1 MPRVSRFTLLN
12 ICLGLLLACSAAV
25 PAHAQNRVS
34 NIRPT
39 LVIPRVDNPP
49 LFEDFLDM
57 SPNGASKGKLV
68 KVTGFVQNM
77 PRDGDPVSQ
86 HTDVYL
92 GYDDENLY
100 AIFVCFDERPD
111 LIRARMTPR
120 ESYQGDDKVD
130 IFLDTFHDERRAYG
144 FSANPLGVQM
154 EGRWNEGTQRRN
166 NFDRSFDTLWYTKGK
181 VTDRGYVIWMSIPF
195 KSLRFPAKSIQEWG
209 IVLVRWIPRNNESA
223 LWPRVTS
230 RIDGRINQ
238 GATLVGLENISAGRN
253 IQIIPFGFFRSFR
266 GLDTRD
272 DNFPRFVT
280 DNAEPDVGLDAKF
293 VLSDSF
299 ALDVAVNPDFS
310 QVESDRPQVT
320 VNRRFEVFFPERRPF
335 FLENNDFFET
345 PINLFFSRRIADP
358 QFGLR
363 LTGKKGPYAIG
374 ALVAD
379 DQSPGRA
386 VLPGDPLH
394 GSRAKFGVVRV
405 NRDIF
410 GQSTVGFLFT
420 DRELEGSHNRVGGV
434 DTRLKL
440 NPNWNL
446 SMQAVTTSTEDLDG
460 FTEDGPAYSVELER
474 TGRQFNYDFEYEDI
488 GVGFNSAPGFVR
500 RRDIRS
506 MEHRVRY
513 RFRPE
518 GKYLISWGPSIST
531 DNLWDHN
538 GTRLD
543 WRVRPSLSFEFI
555 RQTNFGLS
563 VSSGRERL
571 RPKDFDALTQ
581 NRDFT
586 RQSKG
591 VFFRSQYIPQVNF
604 GGEYSFGTQINFV
617 PPDGE
622 EPVPARVTRG
632 NLGITLRPTSRLRND
647 NTYILSRLKSFQ
659 GGESIFTNHIIRSRW
674 NWQFNREFSLRVILQ
689 YDTVLVNP
697 ALTSLE
703 TSKNFNADFLFTYLV
718 NPWTALFV
726 GYNGNMQN
734 INLLT
739 SPTGNEIIRIPGFM
753 HDARQFFV
761 KFSYLLPF

>member
-1 MPRVSRFTLLN
+1 MLRVSRFALLN
-12 ICLGLLLACSAAV
+12 ICLGLLLAGSAAA
-25 PAHAQNRVS
+25 PAHAQDGVS

-39 LVIPRVDNPP
+39 LVIPRVDSPP

-57 SPNGASKGKLV
+57 SPNGASKGKLA
-68 KVTGFVQNM
+68 KVTGFVQNL
-77 PRDGDPVSQ
+77 PRDGDAVSQ
-86 HTDVYL
+86 RTEAYL

-120 ESYQGDDKVD
+120 ESYRGDDKVD
-130 IFLDTFHDERRAYG
+130 VFLDTFHDERRAYV
-144 FSANPLGVQM
+144 FSANPLGIQM

-166 NFDRSFDTLWYTKGK
+166 FDTSFDTLWYSKAK
-181 VTDRGYVIWMSIPF
+181 VTDRGYVVWMSIPF
-195 KSLRFPAKSIQEWG
+195 KSLRFPARSKQEWG
-209 IVLVRWIPRNNESA
+209 IVLVRWIPRNNESSF
-223 LWPRVTS
+223 WPRVTS

-253 IQIIPFGFFRSFR
+253 LQVIPFGFFRSFR

-310 QVESDRPQVT
+310 QVESDNPQVT
-320 VNRRFEVFFPERRPF
+320 VNRRFEVRFPERRPF

-394 GSRAKFGVVRV
+394 NTRAKFGVVRV

-410 GQSTVGFLFT
+410 KESTVGFLFT
-420 DRELEGSHNRVGGV
+420 DRELEGSHNRVGGA

-446 SMQAVTTSTEDLDG
+446 TMQAVTTSTQDLDG
-460 FTEDGPAYSVELER
+460 FTEDGPAYAVELER

-488 GVGFNSAPGFVR
+488 GVGFKTAPGFVR

-543 WRVRPSLSFEFI
+543 WRVSPFLSFEFI
-555 RQTNFGLS
+555 RQTSFGLWVTS
-563 VSSGRERL
+563 ERERL
-571 RPKDFDALTQ
+571 RPEDFDALTE

-586 RQSKG
+586 QQTKA
-591 VFFRSQYIPQVNF
+591 VFFRSQYIPQVNIS
-604 GGEYSFGTQINFV
+604 GRYSSGKQINFV
-617 PPDGE
+617 PPDGQ
-622 EPVPARVTRG
+622 EPVLARATRG
-632 NLGITLRPTSRLRND
+632 NFEITLRPTSRLRND
-647 NTYILSRLKSFQ
+647 NTYILSQLKSLQ
-659 GGESIFTNHIIRSRW
+659 GEESIFTNHIIRSRW

-697 ALTSLE
+697 ALTRLE

-739 SPTGNEIIRIPGFM
+739 SPTENQIIRTPGFM

-761 KFSYLLPF
+761 KFSYLLSL

>member
-1 MPRVSRFTLLN
+1 MLRVSRFALLN
-12 ICLGLLLACSAAV
+12 ICLGLLLAGSAAA
-25 PAHAQNRVS
+25 PAHAQDGVS

-39 LVIPRVDNPP
+39 LVIPRVDSPP

-57 SPNGASKGKLV
+57 SPNGAVKGSLA
-68 KVTGFVQNM
+68 KVTGFIQNL

-86 HTDVYL
+86 RTEAYL

-120 ESYQGDDKVD
+120 ERYRGDDKVD
-130 IFLDTFHDERRAYG
+130 LFLDTFHDGRRAYV
-144 FSANPLGVQM
+144 FSANPLGIQM

-166 NFDRSFDTLWYTKGK
+166 NFDSSFDTLWNSKAT

-195 KSLRFPAKSIQEWG
+195 KSLRFPARSKQEWG
-209 IVLVRWIPRNNESA
+209 IVLVRWIPRNNESSF
-223 LWPRVTS
+223 WPRVTS

-253 IQIIPFGFFRSFR
+253 LQVIPFGFFRSFR

-272 DNFPRFVT
+272 DDFPRFVT

-299 ALDVAVNPDFS
+299 AFDVAFNPDFS
-310 QVESDRPQVT
+310 QVESDNPQVT
-320 VNRRFEVFFPERRPF
+320 VNRRFEVRFPERRPF

-394 GSRAKFGVVRV
+394 KTRAKFSVVRV

-410 GQSTVGFLFT
+410 GESTVGFLFT
-420 DRELEGSHNRVGGV
+420 DREHEGSHNRVGGV

-446 SMQAVTTSTEDLDG
+446 TMQAVTTSTRDLDG
-460 FTEDGPAYSVELER
+460 FTEDGPAYAVELER
-474 TGRQFNYDFEYEDI
+474 TGRQFGYEFEYEDI

-506 MEHRVRY
+506 MEHRVSY

-518 GKYLISWGPSIST
+518 GKYLISWGPTINT

-543 WRVRPSLSFEFI
+543 WRVFPILSFEFI
-555 RQTNFGLS
+555 GQTSFGLWAT
-563 VSSGRERL
+563 SGRERL
-571 RPKDFDALTQ
+571 RPEDFSALTE

-586 RQSKG
+586 RQSKA

-604 GGEYSFGTQINFV
+604 SGRYSFGTQINFV

-622 EPVPARVTRG
+622 EPVPARVTRAE
-632 NLGITLRPTSRLRND
+632 LDITLRPTSRLRND
-647 NTYILSRLKSFQ
+647 NTYILSRLRSFQ

-674 NWQFNREFSLRVILQ
+674 NWQFNRELSLRVILQ

-697 ALTSLE
+697 ALTRLE

-734 INLLT
+734 ISLLT
-739 SPTGNEIIRIPGFM
+739 SPTENEVIRTSGFM

>member
-1 MPRVSRFTLLN
+1 MLKFSRFALLN
-12 ICLGLLLACSAAV
+12 TCLGFVAAGMVAV
-25 PAHAQNRVS
+25 PAYPQDGVS
-34 NIRPT
+34 KIRPT
-39 LVIPRVDNPP
+39 LTIPRVESPP

-57 SPNGASKGKLV
+57 SPHGTPKGKLA
-68 KVTGFVQNM
+68 KVTGFVQNR

-86 HTDVYL
+86 QTEAYL

-100 AIFVCFDERPD
+100 VIFVCFDDRPD

-120 ESYQGDDKVD
+120 ESYRGDDKVD
-130 IFLDTFHDERRAYG
+130 VFLDTFHDERRAYV

-154 EGRWNEGTQRRN
+154 EGRWNEGAQRRN
-166 NFDRSFDTLWYTKGK
+166 NFDRSFDTLWYSKAK
-181 VTDRGYVIWMSIPF
+181 LTDRGYVVGMSIPF
-195 KSLRFPAKSIQEWG
+195 KSLRFAARSTQEWG
-209 IVLVRWIPRNNESA
+209 IVLVRWIPRNNESSF
-223 LWPRVTS
+223 WPRVTS

-238 GATLVGLENISAGRN
+238 GATLVGLENISPGRN
-253 IQIIPFGFFRSFR
+253 IQVIPFGFFRSFR

-272 DNFPRFVT
+272 DSFPRFVT

-293 VLSDSF
+293 VLSNSF

-310 QVESDRPQVT
+310 QVESDNPQIT
-320 VNRRFEVFFPERRPF
+320 LNRRFEVFFPERRPF

-345 PINLFFSRRIADP
+345 PINLFFSRRIVDP

-374 ALVAD
+374 ALVTD

-394 GSRAKFGVVRV
+394 NTRAKFGVVRV

-410 GQSTVGFLFT
+410 GGSTVGFLFT
-420 DRELEGSHNRVGGV
+420 DRELQGSHNRVGGV

-446 SMQAVTTSTEDLDG
+446 TMQAVTTSTQDLDG
-460 FTEDGPAYSVELER
+460 FTEDGPAYAVELER
-474 TGRQFNYDFEYEDI
+474 SGRQFNYDFEYEDI
-488 GVGFNSAPGFVR
+488 GVGFKSAPGFVR

-518 GKYLISWGPSIST
+518 GKYLISWGPSINT
-531 DNLWDHN
+531 DNLWDHS

-543 WRVRPSLSFEFI
+543 WRVRPNLSFEFI
-555 RQTNFGLS
+555 RQTNFGLWG
-563 VSSGRERL
+563 SSGRERL
-571 RPKDFDALTQ
+571 RPEDFDALTE

-586 RQSKG
+586 RQRKG
-591 VFFRSQYIPQVNF
+591 VFFRSQYIPQVNV
-604 GGEYSFGTQINFV
+604 GGWYSFGTQINFV
-617 PPDGE
+617 PRKGE
-622 EPVPARVTRG
+622 EPVPAKVMQG
-632 NLGITLRPTSRLRND
+632 KLEITLRPTSRLRND
-647 NTYILSRLKSFQ
+647 NTYILSRLKRIQ

-689 YDTVLVNP
+689 YDTVLVNS
-697 ALTSLE
+697 ALTSLK
-703 TSKNFNADFLFTYLV
+703 TGKNFNADCLFTYLV
-718 NPWTALFV
+718 NPWTALFI
-726 GYNGNMQN
+726 GYNGNMQYFS
-734 INLLT
+734 LLT
-739 SPTGNEIIRIPGFM
+739 SPTANEIERTPGFT

-761 KFSYLLPF
+761 KFSYLLPL